1 MRRHYLQS
9 PRLICVFSF
18 LVFFCL
24 IFAGSANLHAQGIMF
39 RGAGAVNQSMGGAGV
54 ACPLSATGALYW
66 NPATMSAFSGTT
78 VDVDLGIALADSSIS
93 STVNTPYGPIGGTET
108 GSSTGAIPVPNVAII
123 RKNECSPIGF
133 GFNFGAVGGAKT
145 NYASAAWNENPIL
158 SSGMT
163 PLGQELGYGTLNSS
177 VQLLQIG
184 ANMSYAVNEKLS
196 FSFGPTITMG
206 EVACDPL
213 YLVEG
218 HSHPSEAIHSPGG
231 RYVWGAG
238 FQVGAYYDTQA
249 GWAFGASYKSQNWIE
264 PIRFQTTEGE
274 KRLKLDLP
282 AILSFGMSYYGWD
295 KWVFAWDFRYYF
307 HENAGYDQ
315 VGWSD
320 MFAFSMGV
328 QRQMT
333 DRLTLR
339 VGYSMNENQ
348 LDSAFSR
355 ACIAVPL
362 IPQHALFFGGSF
374 KFDERMTLHLTYGH
388 VFRATSTGPF
398 DGQNP
403 ESGNVTIGAEA
414 DEITAGISFNF

>member
-1 MRRHYLQS
+1 MRKQRFQIR
-9 PRLICVFSF
+9 RLILAFGFLSLFSP
-18 LVFFCL
+18 
-24 IFAGSANLHAQGIMF
+24 IFSANDALYAQGVMF

-78 VDVDLGIALADSSIS
+78 VDVDLGIALANSSIS
-93 STVNTPYGPIGGTET
+93 STVNTLSGPIGGVETE
-108 GSSTGAIPVPNVAII
+108 SDTGAIPIPNVAIV
-123 RKNECSPIGF
+123 RKNEDSPFGF

-145 NYASAAWNENPIL
+145 NYAATAWNENPIL

-163 PLGQELGYGTLNSS
+163 LGQELGYGSLNSS

-184 ANMSYAVNEKLS
+184 ANLSYSVNEKLS

-213 YLVEG
+213 YLIEG
-218 HSHPSEAIHSPGG
+218 HSAPADAIHSPGG

-238 FQVGAYYDTQA
+238 FLVGAYYDTQA
-249 GWAFGASYKSQNWIE
+249 GWAFGASYRSQNWIE
-264 PIRFQTTEGE
+264 PIRFNTTEGE

-282 AILSFGMSYYGWD
+282 AVLSLGMSYYGWER
-295 KWVFAWDFRYYF
+295 WVFAWDFRYYF
-307 HENAGYDQ
+307 HEDAGFDQ

-333 DRLTLR
+333 ERLTLR
-339 VGYSMNENQ
+339 VGYSVNENQ
-348 LDSAFSR
+348 IDSAFTR
-355 ACIAVPL
+355 ACIAVPFF
-362 IPQHALFFGGSF
+362 PQHALFLGGSF
-374 KFDERMTLHLTYGH
+374 KFDEHMTLHFTYGH
-388 VFRATSTGPF
+388 LFRATSTGPF
-398 DGQNP
+398 GGPGTEGTGDCTV
-403 ESGNVTIGAEA
+403 SAEA
-414 DEITAGISFNF
+414 DELTAGISFNF